1 MTTPKS
7 NITSLKPITC
17 QAILATGVPT
27 FCADF
32 RAFVERVGSV
42 ELSYLWDP
50 IPPELA
56 QGIAVDLGY
65 PTWFEDHGFISLK
78 MEKPRFDP
86 LQVTLDQEEDK
97 VRIRYKGAPIGFL
110 DKNGFY
116 RTGFHMDPKFPIKLD
131 HGKINVQN

>member
-32 RAFVERVGSV
+32 RAFVERVSGV

-56 QGIAVDLGY
+56 PEVAASLGY
-65 PTWFEDHGFISLK
+65 LTWFEDHGFLET
-78 MEKPRFDP
+78 EKVGFDP
-86 LQVTLDQEEDK
+86 AQVRCVVDGANA
-97 VRIRYKGAPIGFL
+97 VRIYYENCALGKIT
-110 DKNGFY
+110 KQGFY
-116 RTGFHMDPKFPIKLD
+116 RFESTITERLPVRCEDY
-131 HGKINVQN
+131 KIHIQN